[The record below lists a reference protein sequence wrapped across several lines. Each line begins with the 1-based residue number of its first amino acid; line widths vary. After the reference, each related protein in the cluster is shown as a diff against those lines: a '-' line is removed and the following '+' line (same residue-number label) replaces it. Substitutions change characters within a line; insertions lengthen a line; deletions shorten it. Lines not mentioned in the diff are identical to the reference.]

1 MQIIEANI
9 VNIFDNT
16 VFHGEISIHEGR
28 IYQIKK
34 LGDTKEHL
42 QYAMPGFIDAHVHV
56 ESSMLTPSQFG
67 KLAVVH
73 GTVGTVSDPHE
84 IANVLGKE
92 GVKFMIENG
101 KTIPFKFCFGAPSC
115 VPATSF
121 ETAGA
126 QITSEDIA
134 DLLASEDIGYLAEM
148 MNYPGAIHEDPEVM
162 SKIAIAKKY
171 FKPIDGHAPGL
182 RGEDA
187 VKYFSHGI
195 STDHECFTFEEA
207 EEKLNLGVKILIR
220 EGSAAKNFDALI
232 GLAENKSSEMMFCS
246 DDKHPDDLVEGHIN
260 LLVKRAVAK
269 GLNLFK
275 ALRMASLNPVRH
287 YNLKIGLLREGEA
300 ADFIMVDNLEDLNVT
315 QTYIDGK
322 LVAQDGVSMIENI
335 TSKTP
340 NQFNAK
346 KIEIGQLA
354 MKFEENTRSIRVIQV
369 NEGQLVTDEFLF
381 EINPNAIGFRED
393 LRKAD
398 ILKIVVYNRY
408 TNAEPA
414 IGYIKGFG
422 LRTGAIASS
431 VAHDSHNIIAVG
443 VDDKAIMD
451 AINLVVRE
459 KGGISA
465 VGIDTMGVLPLPV
478 AGIMSNKDGY
488 EVAKDYTQIDQFAKD
503 EIGCV
508 LKSPFMSLSFMAL
521 LVIPSLK
528 LSDKGLFDGNKFE
541 FVSLAQ

>member
-1 MQIIEANI
+1 ME
-9 VNIFDNT
+9 
-16 VFHGEISIHEGR
+16 
-28 IYQIKK
+28 KK
-34 LGDTKEHL
+34 T
-42 QYAMPGFIDAHVHV
+42 
-56 ESSMLTPSQFG
+56 
-67 KLAVVH
+67 
-73 GTVGTVSDPHE
+73 
-84 IANVLGKE
+84 
-92 GVKFMIENG
+92 
-101 KTIPFKFCFGAPSC
+101 PFKFCFGAPSC

-126 QITSEDIA
+126 QITSQDIA
-134 DLLASEDIGYLAEM
+134 ELMASDDIGYLAEM
-148 MNYPGAIHEDPEVM
+148 MNYPGAIYEDPEVM
-162 SKIAIAKKY
+162 SKIAIAQKY

-187 VKYFSHGI
+187 TKYFGHGI

-232 GLAENKSSEMMFCS
+232 GLAEKKSSEMMFCS

-269 GLNLFK
+269 GLDLFK
-275 ALRMASLNPVRH
+275 VLRMASLNPVRH
-287 YNLKIGLLREGEA
+287 YKLKVGLLREGEP
-300 ADFIMVDNLEDLNVT
+300 ADFIIVDNLEDLNVK
-315 QTYIDGK
+315 QTYIDGE
-322 LVAQDGVSMIENI
+322 LVAKDGVSLIENI
-335 TSKTP
+335 FSNTP
-340 NQFNAK
+340 NHFNAK
-346 KIEIGQLA
+346 NIEIGQLA
-354 MKFEENTRSIRVIQV
+354 MKFEENTKSIRVIQV

-408 TNAEPA
+408 NKAEPA

-443 VDDKAIMD
+443 IDDKAIMD
-451 AINLVVRE
+451 AINLVIRE

-465 VGIDTMGVLPLPV
+465 VGVDTMGVLGLPI

-488 EVAKDYTQIDQFAKD
+488 EVAKDYTQIDQFAKE

-528 LSDKGLFDGNKFE
+528 LSDKGLFDGNKFK
-541 FVSLAQ
+541 FVSLSQ